1 MHIVCDCE
9 ELVLSVCIVLRWNP
23 KRSRPPIR
31 RTQPQ
36 PLQESSLL
44 YTGRPRQSP
53 VWNFFLF
60 NAAKSRSVCKVQIR
74 VVDST
79 TKLCGIQI
87 SGKYPTNLKAHLRT
101 AHPQV
106 FAEVSTAVCVVYVC
120 VHCAVCV
127 CMCMSTVTNLSLV
140 LS

>member
-1 MHIVCDCE
+1 MYCAEMESE
-9 ELVLSVCIVLRWNP
+9 EIPATHSKDTTPI
-23 KRSRPPIR
+23 PPAVK
-31 RTQPQ
+31 PA
-36 PLQESSLL
+36 

-53 VWNFFLF
+53 VWNFFSL

>member
-1 MHIVCDCE
+1 MYCAEMESE
-9 ELVLSVCIVLRWNP
+9 EIPATHSKDTTPI
-23 KRSRPPIR
+23 PPAVK
-31 RTQPQ
+31 PA
-36 PLQESSLL
+36 

-53 VWNFFLF
+53 AWNFFSF
-60 NAAKSRSVCKVQIR
+60 IAAKSRSVCEVQIR

-79 TKLCGIQI
+79 TKLCGVEI
-87 SGKYPTNLKAHLRT
+87 SGKYPTNLKAHLKT

-106 FAEVSTAVCVVYVC
+106 FAEVSTAVCSMCAVCCVYVCVVCAC

-127 CMCMSTVTNLSLV
+127 RMCMSTVTSLSVV